1 MARHTLL
8 LDTGALLAWTRR
20 DPYVRALI
28 AEAVADE
35 NRLVIPPSVVTQA
48 VRGDDRDAPINR
60 LLHVAYVSFVGKRL
74 ARAAGRLLARSG
86 LSDAVD
92 AQVVAEAERV
102 RPCTILT
109 SDPTDIARL
118 AEGISGVRIIAV

>member
-8 LDTGALLAWTRR
+8 LDAGALIAWARR

-35 NRLVIPPSVVTQA
+35 NRLVIPPGVVTQT
-48 VRGDDRDAPINR
+48 VRGADRDAPIHR
-60 LLHVAYVSFVGKRL
+60 LLHITHVSFVGKRL
-74 ARAAGRLLARSG
+74 ALSAGKLLAQSG
-86 LSDAVD
+86 LSDAID

-109 SDPTDIARL
+109 SDPDDIARL
-118 AEGISGVRIIAV
+118 AEGIRGVRIIAV